1 MSYIYKSNFA
11 TPFSSYKLLAQHIC
25 RGGWLKMLQAPMS
38 LLILYFFHITNTRGP
53 NKIHTFVLHLVR
65 ERTSVC
71 MFAVHQHQRD
81 PINYNSGFQKNWP
94 VSKDRGRLSRARPTQ
109 IAAISYVLGKKY
121 YCLGRRARQRRPVHF
136 HFPRSGASIARLEVR
151 WGVSSLCLCVRA
163 FDPAAHGLAHWAEKI
178 KSGSLV

>member
-1 MSYIYKSNFA
+1 MSKLNIFNSRKGLFCVLYIYKSNFA
-11 TPFSSYKLLAQHIC
+11 NPFSSYKLLAQHIC
-25 RGGWLKMLQAPMS
+25 RGGWLKILQAPMS

-71 MFAVHQHQRD
+71 MCAVHQHQRD

-109 IAAISYVLGKKY
+109 IAAISYVLGKNIIVWGGARDNVD
-121 YCLGRRARQRRPVHF
+121 LFIFIFPEAERA
-136 HFPRSGASIARLEVR
+136 
-151 WGVSSLCLCVRA
+151 
-163 FDPAAHGLAHWAEKI
+163 
-178 KSGSLV
+178 

>member
-1 MSYIYKSNFA
+1 
-11 TPFSSYKLLAQHIC
+11 
-25 RGGWLKMLQAPMS
+25 MLQAPMS
-38 LLILYFFHITNTRGP
+38 LLIFIFFSYYQHPRPKQNPYFCSLLGA
-53 NKIHTFVLHLVR
+53 R
-65 ERTSVC
+65 ERERVC
-71 MFAVHQHQRD
+71 MCVVHQHQRD